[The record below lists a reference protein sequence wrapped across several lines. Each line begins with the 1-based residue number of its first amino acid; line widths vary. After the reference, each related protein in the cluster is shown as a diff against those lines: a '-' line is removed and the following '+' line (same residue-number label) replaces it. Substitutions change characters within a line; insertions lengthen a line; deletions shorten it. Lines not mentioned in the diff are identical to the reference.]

1 MITNIFKELKESKQ
15 LKGLAL
21 KAYNNAATRMND
33 RMCETFNKLWESKGR
48 ELGSEAYQKAYENLF
63 NTVWEQEAKK
73 LSGKFTT
80 EQILKAF
87 GLFKIIIK

>member
-1 MITNIFKELKESKQ
+1 MLKD
-15 LKGLAL
+15 LAL

-33 RMCETFNKLWESKGR
+33 GLIDTFNKIWESKGR
-48 ELGSEAYQKAYENLF
+48 EFGTKAYESAYEALF
-63 NTVWEQEAKK
+63 NKVWKQEAKK

-80 EQILKAF
+80 DQIIKAF